1 MISPRINQGAI
12 LLFEV
17 THDYP
22 TGNIIQK
29 SGLTWRGSVLR
40 GQLVCRIFST
50 SVFDSILLI
59 LGFVSM
65 NNIDSPWT
73 GDLSCQ
79 VSKIQSFVCQFD
91 VCSVWQGIQ
100 AWEDI
105 FCIHSFLQLKQRSPP
120 QIYCILEKL
129 CQFKS
134 LRGNT
139 IRLQ

>member
-1 MISPRINQGAI
+1 M
-12 LLFEV
+12 
-17 THDYP
+17 
-22 TGNIIQK
+22 
-29 SGLTWRGSVLR
+29 LR

-120 QIYCILEKL
+120 RSIVYWKN
-129 CQFKS
+129 FAS
-134 LRGNT
+134 LKV
-139 IRLQ
+139 